1 MEASQVVL
9 GPQWEAPTGPGFA
22 NPCPGVMLSHD
33 GSHGDTM
40 NELAR
45 PSTSAQYKLTARLE
59 CPHAS
64 GWIARITGAIG
75 EAGGVIHA
83 IDLVQVTRDSS
94 VRDYSIEAS
103 SVDHAQQIVDAVT
116 SIEGIRLHS
125 VSDDTMLMHLGGKLE
140 VTPKM
145 PLKTRADLSMA
156 YTPGVARVCKAIH
169 EDYKKSFNLTIRKN
183 CIAVVS
189 DGSAVLGLG
198 NIGPAAAMPVM
209 EGKAILFKEFGNVD
223 AFPLCVSTQDT
234 DEIVRFCEQIAP
246 TFGGINLEDISAPR
260 CFDIETRLRESLDIP
275 VFHDDQHGTAVVVL
289 AALINALKVVNKRPE
304 DLKVVVSGAGAAGVA
319 CTKLLADYGV
329 RNLIVADSQGAI
341 HAGRDVGS
349 NQTKHWLAEHTNPN
363 DEKGSLSTIIAGAD
377 LFVGVSAP
385 NILSRDDVQ
394 RMAPSPILFALSN
407 PDPEV
412 QPELVQDI
420 VAVMAT
426 GRSDFPNQVNNVLAF
441 PGIFRGALDSRAKD
455 INEAMKRAAA
465 EAIAAVVTERE
476 LSADYIIPS
485 VFNRKVSRQVASAV
499 ARAAHRTHV
508 GRRMPKG
515 TDVLRP

>member
-1 MEASQVVL
+1 MI
-9 GPQWEAPTGPGFA
+9 
-22 NPCPGVMLSHD
+22 
-33 GSHGDTM
+33 
-40 NELAR
+40 ELRKA
-45 PSTSAQYKLTARLE
+45 STSAQYKLTARLE
-59 CPHAS
+59 CPHSS
-64 GWIARITGAIG
+64 GWIARISGVIG
-75 EAGGVIHA
+75 DAGGVIHA
-83 IDLVQVTRDSS
+83 IDLVQVTRDNS

-103 SVDHAQQIVDAVT
+103 SVDHAQDIVDAVT
-116 SIEGIRLHS
+116 GIEGVTLHS

-140 VTPKM
+140 IAPKM

-198 NIGPAAAMPVM
+198 NIGAAAAMPVM

-223 AFPLCVSTQDT
+223 AFPLCIGTQDT

-260 CFDIETRLRESLDIP
+260 CFEVESRLRESLDIP

-289 AALINALKVVNKRPE
+289 AALINALKVVDKRPG

-319 CTKLLADYGV
+319 CTKLLRDYGV
-329 RNLIVADSQGAI
+329 CNVIVVDSRGAI
-341 HAGRDVGS
+341 HAGRDFGD
-349 NQTKHWLAEHTNPN
+349 NETKRWLAEKTNP
-363 DEKGSLSTIIAGAD
+363 DGEKGSLRDVIAGAD

-385 NILSRDDVQ
+385 NVLSREDVE
-394 RMAPSPILFALSN
+394 RMAPSPIVFALSN

-412 QPELVQDI
+412 QPELVRDI
-420 VAVMAT
+420 VGVMAT

-455 INEAMKRAAA
+455 INEPMKRAAA
-465 EAIAAVVTERE
+465 EAIAAVVKDSE

-485 VFNRKVSRQVASAV
+485 VFNRKVCRQVAVAV
-499 ARAAHRTHV
+499 ARAAHRSHV

-515 TDVLRP
+515 IDVLRP